1 MWNQYQYENKLKI
14 NNIILNKFKILK
26 INFNYMIVI
35 SFPSFQRNYIFTII
49 IRNKEKKRKKEKDN
63 WKPQ

>member
-1 MWNQYQYENKLKI
+1 
-14 NNIILNKFKILK
+14 
-26 INFNYMIVI
+26 MIVI

-63 WKPQ
+63 